1 MLQVRDEERKKRIM
15 SAEPRSTRSD
25 VVSPEQNA
33 ENNRKINKKPG
44 IPESKEAWAED

>member
-33 ENNRKINKKPG
+33 ENNRNIIRK
-44 IPESKEAWAED
+44 SKETRAT